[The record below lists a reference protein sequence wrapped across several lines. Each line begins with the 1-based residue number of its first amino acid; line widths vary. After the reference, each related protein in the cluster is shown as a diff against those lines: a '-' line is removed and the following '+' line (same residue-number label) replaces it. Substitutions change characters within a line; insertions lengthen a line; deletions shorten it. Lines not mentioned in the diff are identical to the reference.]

1 MQFTRRS
8 SLPKSSHPGP
18 RPKRVPRVRTALIS
32 CAVCAAVLSMSP
44 ADELHRGTAA
54 RLAALNPH
62 LSPDEPRELPMKF
75 RSLNADAYAFFRG
88 TADLYYDWC
97 RENAADWLARAEA
110 RLLLHGDVH
119 YGNIGAYRTADST
132 DFVRFGV
139 VDLDETFEGPFELD
153 VLRGIAS
160 LRVAATARRIELD
173 APRQM
178 ELVRRFCAAYAAALR
193 GKRDAATL
201 AERHPAVRALMNK
214 VHDAD
219 QRMFARRYLR
229 DGEPPRF
236 APVRR
241 KNKQLVDILE
251 PTPPATRAALT
262 DALREAI
269 GSMTPASRRLLA
281 DHRAT
286 DVRDAA
292 RWTRLGSSGSQ
303 GVGKYLV
310 LTGGLM
316 REGAAPMLIEF
327 KEQPRPAAERAGLI
341 RAGPDRGRDVAAAHA
356 LLQGSPHWCVS
367 HANLDGRSYLV
378 RPKDPWSEEPDWQDL
393 RGVGDLLSAADLV
406 GETLGHA
413 HRHAL
418 GAHKSSTR
426 PEQVADLAEAETD
439 GFARRAAEFDAHLA
453 RCFEEFRADPGAQRL
468 MQQADEWIA
477 RPTSLTP

>member
-1 MQFTRRS
+1 MR
-8 SLPKSSHPGP
+8 
-18 RPKRVPRVRTALIS
+18 
-32 CAVCAAVLSMSP
+32 
-44 ADELHRGTAA
+44 
-54 RLAALNPH
+54 
-62 LSPDEPRELPMKF
+62 F
-75 RSLNADAYAFFRG
+75 RSLNADAYTFFRG

-97 RENAADWLARAEA
+97 RENAADWLNREDA

-119 YGNIGAYRTADST
+119 YGNIGVYRTADSS
-132 DFVRFGV
+132 DFVRVGV
-139 VDLDETFEGPFELD
+139 VDLDEVFEGPFELD

-173 APRQM
+173 EARQR
-178 ELVRRFCAAYAAALR
+178 ELARRFCAAYAAALR
-193 GKRDAATL
+193 GNLDAATL
-201 AERHPAVRALMNK
+201 ADRHSAVGALMKK
-214 VHDAD
+214 V
-219 QRMFARRYLR
+219 RSTEPRGFAQRYLR
-229 DGEPPRF
+229 EDDASRF

-241 KNKQLVDILE
+241 KTKQPVDVLE
-251 PTPPATRAALT
+251 PTTPRVRAALT
-262 DALREAI
+262 DAWREAI
-269 GSMTPASRRLLA
+269 GSMTPTSRRLLA
-281 DHRAT
+281 HERAT

-356 LLQGSPHWCVS
+356 LLQGSPHWFVS

-393 RGVGDLLSAADLV
+393 RNADDFLAAADLV

-418 GAHKSSTR
+418 VSSKFATH
-426 PEQVADLAEAETD
+426 PERVAELAEAGVDE
-439 GFARRAAEFDAHLA
+439 FVRRAATFEAHLA
-453 RCFEEFRADPGAQRL
+453 RCFEEFRADPAAQHLAQR
-468 MQQADEWIA
+468 ANEWISRLA
-477 RPTSLTP
+477 SPTP

>member
-1 MQFTRRS
+1 MS
-8 SLPKSSHPGP
+8 KSSRPWP
-18 RPKRVPRVRTALIS
+18 RPKRVRRARAAPIA
-32 CAVCAAVLSMSP
+32 CAVCAAVLAAAHAEEARRNP
-44 ADELHRGTAA
+44 AA

-62 LSPDEPRELPMKF
+62 LSPDDPRELPMRF
-75 RSLNADAYAFFRG
+75 RSLNADAYTFFRG

-97 RENAADWLARAEA
+97 RENAADWLHREDA

-119 YGNIGAYRTADST
+119 YGNIGVYRTADST

-139 VDLDETFEGPFELD
+139 VDLDEAFEGPFELD
-153 VLRGIAS
+153 VLRGVAS
-160 LRVAATARRIELD
+160 LRVAAAARRIELD
-173 APRQM
+173 EARQT
-178 ELVRRFCAAYAAALR
+178 ELARRFCAAYAAALR
-193 GKRDAATL
+193 GNLDAATL

-219 QRMFARRYLR
+219 QRTFARRYLR

-241 KNKQLVDILE
+241 KKKQPVDILD
-251 PTPPATRAALT
+251 PAPPATRAALT

-281 DHRAT
+281 NDRAM

-310 LTGGLM
+310 LTGGLL
-316 REGAAPMLIEF
+316 RHNAAPMLFEF

-356 LLQGSPHWCVS
+356 ALQGPPHWFVS

-393 RGVGDLLSAADLV
+393 RGVGDLLAAADLV

-418 GAHKSSTR
+418 VASKFATH
-426 PEQVADLAEAETD
+426 PERVAGLAEAGVDE
-439 GFARRAAEFDAHLA
+439 FVRRAAAFEAHLA
-453 RCFEEFRADPGAQRL
+453 RCFEEFRADPAAQHLALR
-468 MQQADEWIA
+468 ANEWIA
-477 RPTSLTP
+477 RIASPTP